1 MKRTKDYVKHIAC
14 LESIWFDD
22 VENRDRVSVVPVLEL
37 ISKNSEGEIQFS
49 HLTCNTESEFTYNL
63 GVLKKLRKEKYG
75 ILYLAFHGQPGE
87 IHLADGTKISLE
99 KLADLMGKGF
109 ADWVVHFGSCGTI
122 DVSQSRLTKF
132 ATSTQVLLVAGYTK
146 DVDWMESAAMDLLFL
161 DRLQDYKDM
170 SRMWNALVK
179 KSESLMK
186 ATGLKIA
193 GV

>member
-22 VENRDRVSVVPVLEL
+22 VENRDRVSVIHVLEL
-37 ISKNSEGEIQFS
+37 ISKNYEGEVQFS
-49 HLTCNTESEFTYNL
+49 HLTCNTEQEFIYNL
-63 GVLKKLRKEKYG
+63 SVLKKLRKETYG

-87 IHLADGTKISLE
+87 IHLADGTKINLE

-109 ADWVVHFGSCGTI
+109 ADWVVHFGSCGTV
-122 DVSQSRLTKF
+122 DVSQSRLAKF
-132 ATSTQVLLVAGYTK
+132 TTSTQVLLVAGYTK

-170 SRMWNALVK
+170 SRMWSALTK
-179 KSESLMK
+179 KGESLMK